1 MYHSQSRLSI
11 AMCSQL
17 LSFPSGFWRRMVIF
31 SPVVLHFFVIISAVS
46 SGSSVLRLLTIAF
59 LLVDRTPDLGRGFHT
74 HAVMSSF
81 GGC

>member
-1 MYHSQSRLSI
+1 M
-11 AMCSQL
+11 
-17 LSFPSGFWRRMVIF
+17 IF

-59 LLVDRTPDLGRGFHT
+59 LLVDRTPGDLGRGFHT